1 MMTSAS
7 NSATKSGESTEEL
20 ARLKL
25 DRIGQYGDCV
35 AEFEG
40 GEISV
45 FGGIPGEIVDARI
58 LRFRRRRTDH
68 IAAIVTG
75 VVELSIHR
83 VSPPCPYF
91 GDCTGC
97 QWQHIAY
104 DHQLVLKHE
113 QVSQHISKYGSL
125 AGVSIEPTLA
135 SPDQFHYRNHA
146 RFTVRRQGSLGYVN
160 RITRQFTRVDQ
171 CMLMADG
178 INQILAKLQDRSGET
193 SQLSVRYG
201 INTGDFLIQPTL
213 RNPDIPLPSGQTHY
227 RERLLGRPFRVAS
240 PSFFQVNTAQA
251 EQMARLVAERLD
263 LRGDELVVD
272 AYAGVGTFAVLIAPH
287 AGRVIAIEESPAA
300 VRDAAINTLGL
311 NNVEYIEGKTEDV
324 LISMERA
331 PDVVILDPP
340 RVGCDPAGLDALLRI
355 MPRRLVYVSCDPESL
370 ARDLDILVRGGYAID
385 GLQPVDMFPQ
395 TYHVECVATLSH
407 EGDGGE

>member
-1 MMTSAS
+1 
-7 NSATKSGESTEEL
+7 
-20 ARLKL
+20 
-25 DRIGQYGDCV
+25 
-35 AEFEG
+35 
-40 GEISV
+40 
-45 FGGIPGEIVDARI
+45 
-58 LRFRRRRTDH
+58 
-68 IAAIVTG
+68 
-75 VVELSIHR
+75 
-83 VSPPCPYF
+83 
-91 GDCTGC
+91 
-97 QWQHIAY
+97 
-104 DHQLVLKHE
+104 
-113 QVSQHISKYGSL
+113 
-125 AGVSIEPTLA
+125 
-135 SPDQFHYRNHA
+135 
-146 RFTVRRQGSLGYVN
+146 
-160 RITRQFTRVDQ
+160 
-171 CMLMADG
+171 
-178 INQILAKLQDRSGET
+178 
-193 SQLSVRYG
+193 
-201 INTGDFLIQPTL
+201 
-213 RNPDIPLPSGQTHY
+213 
-227 RERLLGRPFRVAS
+227 
-240 PSFFQVNTAQA
+240 VNTAQA

-395 TYHVECVATLSH
+395 TYHVEYVATLSH